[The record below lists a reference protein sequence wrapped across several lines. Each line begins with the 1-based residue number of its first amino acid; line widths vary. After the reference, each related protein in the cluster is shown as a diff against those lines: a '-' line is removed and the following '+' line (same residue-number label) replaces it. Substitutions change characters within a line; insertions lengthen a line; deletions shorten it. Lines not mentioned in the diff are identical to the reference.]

1 MSLLLIIEDKR
12 GKEPFKIL
20 AQKILNIKTDI
31 LRMQQGD
38 MFNIRK
44 VASLVRSH
52 CSSHRHVAKVIVCR
66 DSECTPISETQS
78 LCRDVENSLNRQLG
92 PRFPSVVYIVVDHSL
107 EGWLASDKQALRQV
121 LGQNANI
128 PTNYNAED
136 DCRPADKLDDIF
148 TQNGRDGY
156 EKSRHAIQLAQACDP
171 EIISRHSATFRYF
184 QKAIRGH

>member
-1 MSLLLIIEDKR
+1 MSLLLVIEDKR

-20 AQKILNIKTDI
+20 VQKILNIKTDI

-44 VASLVRSH
+44 VAGLIESHCRSH
-52 CSSHRHVAKVIVCR
+52 RNISKILVCR
-66 DSECTPISETQS
+66 DSECTPINKTQRS
-78 LCRDVENSLNRQLG
+78 CRDAEASLNRQLG
-92 PRFPSVVYIVVDHSL
+92 HRFPAVVYVVVDHSL

-148 TQNGRDGY
+148 VRNGHDGY
-156 EKSRHAIQLAQACDP
+156 EKSRHAIRLAEACDP
-171 EIISRHSATFRYF
+171 ETILNRSDTFRYF